1 MPGSLA
7 LVLLATLAAEP
18 AVPETAV
25 PTHLGETGYLDV
37 PVAESQGIG
46 GAAFAI
52 DLRYLRA
59 DDVNRAVAPSP
70 LVMSF
75 GLGRAEAGFSL
86 RQGGLP
92 GDARPYATVP
102 AGAGKFS
109 IFEAKGKRPALA
121 IDLLLD
127 HINRTPTTHLRAIAT
142 SQRIWRTRA
151 TAFAGGVL
159 GFDRPSGW
167 TAGAALSVTGPRQTE
182 FMVEG
187 LRQPG
192 GLLAGAA
199 IRWLPVPQLAL
210 GLGASYL
217 PDDARTLLAGVTVA
231 FLHRAPAR
239 SARATEAETA
249 PEDAKPK
256 TGKRV
261 FTTERPRFPLELR
274 QRPMPAAEGG
284 PAPHYPGNAAA
295 SAEPAPQEK
304 PAVEAKSATA
314 EPAEAVEVIKAET
327 PDDGATTLPVMRG
340 NRIVQRR
347 VIDSVIIT
355 LRTARSAPKG
365 SERDA
370 IKKLAI
376 RSAAGEGD
384 LMVWATTIGSDANK
398 LLSAVG
404 RAVAVK
410 RLAAKLARL
419 RKNNFGIQIGPG
431 EPAARNRVMV
441 ALLAPDQG
449 AAAEAARPQRA
460 GGKGK
465 PGVPSAAQPLAP
477 PPPAAAAP
485 AIPVEPPPATKPA
498 RQSQLLPEGRTDAG
512 VPAAR
517 VEPPVKAADHRDAGA
532 ATPDALPDAPPAR
545 VERLVPLPPTL
556 KEGAGGE
563 SQVRRAV
570 ASFQPA
576 LKECVDRALKR
587 DPSLRGEGNIDLD
600 VRSIGRVKLVAIHS
614 KTLAGGWFEDCVRR
628 AANAWRMPRTPEGY
642 HVSIPLKLHIGGG
655 GSP

>member
-1 MPGSLA
+1 MPGSFA

-18 AVPETAV
+18 AMPETVV
-25 PTHLGETGYLDV
+25 PTHAGETGYLDV
-37 PVAESQGIG
+37 PLAESQGIG
-46 GAAFAI
+46 GAAFSI
-52 DLRYLRA
+52 DLRYMRA
-59 DDVNRAVAPSP
+59 DDVKSAVAPSP
-70 LVMSF
+70 LAMSF

-92 GDARPYATVP
+92 GDARPYATVA
-102 AGAGKFS
+102 AGVGKFS

-127 HINRTPTTHLRAIAT
+127 QINRTPTTHLRAIAT
-142 SQRIWRTRA
+142 TQRAWRTRA

-167 TAGAALSVTGPRQTE
+167 TAGAALSVMGPRQTE
-182 FMVEG
+182 FIMEG

-231 FLHRAPAR
+231 FLHPAPAR
-239 SARATEAETA
+239 PARATEAETA
-249 PEDAKPK
+249 PEDVKPK
-256 TGKRV
+256 PGKRV

-274 QRPMPAAEGG
+274 QRPMPGAEGG

-304 PAVEAKSATA
+304 PATEAKPASAETA
-314 EPAEAVEVIKAET
+314 AAVEVVKAEA
-327 PDDGATTLPVMRG
+327 PADGATTLPVMRG

-355 LRTARSAPKG
+355 LRTARSAPKAG
-365 SERDA
+365 ERDA

-376 RSAAGEGD
+376 RAAAGEGD
-384 LMVWATTIGSDANK
+384 LMVWATAIGADSNN

-419 RKNNFGIQIGPG
+419 RRNNFGIQIGPG
-431 EPAARNRVMV
+431 EPAARNRVLV
-441 ALLAPDQG
+441 ALLAPEPG
-449 AAAEAARPQRA
+449 ASAATAVSPRA

-465 PGVPSAAQPLAP
+465 AGVPSPLPPLAL
-477 PPPAAAAP
+477 PPPAAVAP
-485 AIPVEPPPATKPA
+485 AIPLEPPPAAKPA
-498 RQSQLLPEGRTDAG
+498 PETPTTPEVRADAG
-512 VPAAR
+512 APAAR
-517 VEPPVKAADHRDAGA
+517 VEPPAKAADHRDAGA
-532 ATPDALPDAPPAR
+532 TAPDALPPR

-556 KEGAGGE
+556 KEGASGD

-576 LKECVDRALKR
+576 LKQCVDRALKR
-587 DPSLRGEGNIDLD
+587 EPSLRGEGNIDLD
-600 VRSIGRVKLVAIHS
+600 VRSNGRVNLVAIHS
-614 KTLAGGWFEDCVRR
+614 KTLAGGWFEECVRR
-628 AANAWRMPRTPEGY
+628 AAGVWRMPRTPQGY
-642 HVSIPLKLHIGGG
+642 QVSVPLKLHINGE